1 MKETQNSQQPMNDN
15 DDVNGKARIAAM
27 VAALIIGLISVAVT
41 GHRHVETISFSY
53 QVIFAFLDYAISF
66 ASGLLALAA
75 AIRWMATWFRQGRY
89 PSGVACIAGAIAATA
104 WCARE
109 LSTVWFQG
117 FSPDPITRSVVVLVG
132 FCIASVLLF
141 PYAGEPNKAKE
152 GKDQPKEKD
161 NAKPSLSSLFGALTL
176 IPLSL
181 LFFNWHFLGYV
192 SEQMKSGQAPADV
205 NSAKTISIPYPAR
218 HSDIAKAFVSLCA
231 KDRSSPGG
239 CGFFAGTY
247 DNGKR
252 TIMLVTAAHVAAACF
267 MSGATNDLSV
277 IVNHGGGKPDFNIKL
292 SETGIGWGF
301 RKNGSDIAIMD
312 VTPYFDG
319 LVKNGWDVKYIPML
333 VVPKDVGDAHAVTGT
348 FILTS
353 DMYEKYNIGVG
364 TPIVAYGNAYEL
376 WSLPG
381 ASQRQPLGLRSGII
395 AAKPDLVSVDDSKM
409 SPPIVIECDIFGG
422 YSGGPVF
429 ANAQIGAFSYP
440 ALLGITCASMTTKS
454 LPENMRENRGPMA
467 GYALVTTA
475 NELVSSEKATAAP

>member
-1 MKETQNSQQPMNDN
+1 MKDSE
-15 DDVNGKARIAAM
+15 DVNGNARSAAM
-27 VAALIIGLISVAVT
+27 VAALIIGMMSVAVT
-41 GHRHVETISFSY
+41 GHKHIDTISFSY
-53 QVIFAFLDYAISF
+53 LVILAFLGYAVSF

-75 AIRWMATWFRQGRY
+75 AIRWAATWFRQRRY
-89 PSGVACIAGAIAATA
+89 PDGIACIAGTVMAIS

-109 LSTVWFQG
+109 LSMVWFQG
-117 FSPDPITRSVVVLVG
+117 FSPDPIARSVAAFVG
-132 FCIASVLLF
+132 FCVTSVLLF
-141 PYAGEPNKAKE
+141 PYAGEPDKAEPVKDQQKAKD
-152 GKDQPKEKD
+152 K
-161 NAKPSLSSLFGALTL
+161 AKTPLFTLFGALTL

-192 SEQMKSGQAPADV
+192 SEQTMSRQTSADG
-205 NSAKTISIPYPAR
+205 NSEETISIPYPAR

-247 DNGKR
+247 DNGRRK
-252 TIMLVTAAHVAAACF
+252 IMLVTAAHVAAACF

-277 IVNHGGGKPDFNIKL
+277 IVNHGSGKPDFNIKL

-353 DMYEKYNIGVG
+353 DMYEKYGIGVG

-381 ASQRQPLGLRSGII
+381 ASQKQPLGLRSGII
-395 AAKPDLVSVDDSKM
+395 AAKPDLVHVDDSKM

-440 ALLGITCASMTTKS
+440 ALLGITCASLTTKS
-454 LPENMRENRGPMA
+454 LPENMRENRGPLA

-475 NELVSSEKATAAP
+475 NELMCSGKATAAP